1 MRAGL
6 RYLRV
11 EAARA
16 LTARTFPLCVGL
28 TALLY
33 LLCSLHEMQLFPP
46 TMAGADNAV
55 SAAYLFGAVDN
66 FNSLLDVLPV
76 VAALC
81 CATSFCSDWRE
92 RYVHAILVRTTEG
105 RYCACRLAAC
115 FFVTALAVFL
125 GVCLY
130 LAALAALY
138 PLARPGDAAG
148 GIAFDGL
155 AAQGNYLGAL
165 LCRAAVKAVS
175 CGMWGV
181 AALACSAVIPDML
194 VTVASPLLFKRLYS
208 VLYNMLG
215 LPQALSIDFVS
226 ESLVT
231 VGSWQAS
238 LLHACGLFLL
248 YAALAGAAYRLLV
261 KRRLRHG

>member
-16 LTARTFPLCVGL
+16 LTARTFPLCAGL

-33 LLCSLHEMQLFPP
+33 LLCSFHEMQMFPP

-66 FNSLLDVLPV
+66 FNSLLDILPV

-138 PLARPGDAAG
+138 PLTEESG
-148 GIAFDGL
+148 G
-155 AAQGNYLGAL
+155 YLTWAYADLVLGEQPVRYL
-165 LCRAAVKAVS
+165 LCKATVKAVFG
-175 CGMWGV
+175 GMWSIV
-181 AALACSAVIPDML
+181 ALACSAIVPDML
-194 VTVASPLLFKRLYS
+194 ITVASPLFLARVESALGNLLHVPDALRLGY
-208 VLYNMLG
+208 
-215 LPQALSIDFVS
+215 LSDSMI
-226 ESLVT
+226 EL
-231 VGSWQAS
+231 GSWQAS

>member
-33 LLCSLHEMQLFPP
+33 LLSTLNEMQLNSW
-46 TMAGADNAV
+46 TNGSV
-55 SAAYLFGAVDN
+55 AYYFDVVDN

-81 CATSFCSDWRE
+81 CATSFCSDWQE

-130 LAALAALY
+130 LAALAAFY
-138 PLARPGDAAG
+138 PLTEESG
-148 GIAFDGL
+148 G
-155 AAQGNYLGAL
+155 YLTWAYADLVLGEQPVRYL
-165 LCRAAVKAVS
+165 LCKATVKAVFG
-175 CGMWGV
+175 GMWSIV
-181 AALACSAVIPDML
+181 ALACSAIVPDML
-194 VTVASPLLFKRLYS
+194 ITVASPLFLARVESALGNLLHVPDALRLGY
-208 VLYNMLG
+208 
-215 LPQALSIDFVS
+215 LSDSMI
-226 ESLVT
+226 EL
-231 VGSWQAS
+231 GSWQAS

>member
-33 LLCSLHEMQLFPP
+33 LLCSFHEMQLFPP

-81 CATSFCSDWRE
+81 CATSFCSDWQE

>member
-1 MRAGL
+1 MSATL

-16 LTARTFPLCVGL
+16 LTARTFPLCAGL

-33 LLCSLHEMQLFPP
+33 LLSTLNEMQLNSW
-46 TMAGADNAV
+46 TNGSV
-55 SAAYLFGAVDN
+55 AYYFGVVDN

-125 GVCLY
+125 GICLY
-130 LAALAALY
+130 LAALAAFY

>member
-16 LTARTFPLCVGL
+16 LTARTFPLCAGL

-33 LLCSLHEMQLFPP
+33 LLSTLNEMQLNSW
-46 TMAGADNAV
+46 TNGSV
-55 SAAYLFGAVDN
+55 AYYFDAVDN

-81 CATSFCSDWRE
+81 CATSFCSDWQE

-130 LAALAALY
+130 LAALAAFY
-138 PLARPGDAAG
+138 PLTEESG
-148 GIAFDGL
+148 G
-155 AAQGNYLGAL
+155 YLTWAYADLVLGEQPVRYL
-165 LCRAAVKAVS
+165 LCKAAVKAVS

>member
-1 MRAGL
+1 MKPKLWTRDFTLLISATVLGAVAGRFITFDTTGL
-6 RYLRV
+6 DF
-11 EAARA
+11 A
-16 LTARTFPLCVGL
+16 LTGL
-28 TALLY
+28 FVV
-33 LLCSLHEMQLFPP
+33 LFIEQVKNPQNR
-46 TMAGADNAV
+46 MSGV
-55 SAAYLFGAVDN
+55 IGLVCSAA
-66 FNSLLDVLPV
+66 
-76 VAALC
+76 
-81 CATSFCSDWRE
+81 
-92 RYVHAILVRTTEG
+92 
-105 RYCACRLAAC
+105 
-115 FFVTALAVFL
+115 ALAVFL